1 MWDAVLLWVGD
12 WVSMALGVGVG
23 GVGVDGGVW
32 GWMYMWMG
40 DVFVWNEDG
49 GVQCGRMDWW

>member
-1 MWDAVLLWVGD
+1 M
-12 WVSMALGVGVG
+12 GVG

-32 GWMYMWMG
+32 GWMYMWVG